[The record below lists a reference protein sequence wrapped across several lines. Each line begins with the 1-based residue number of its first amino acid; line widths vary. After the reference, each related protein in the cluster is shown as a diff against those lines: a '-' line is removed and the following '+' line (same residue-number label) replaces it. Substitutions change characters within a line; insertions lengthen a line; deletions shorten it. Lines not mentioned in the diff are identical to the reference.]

1 MTPIE
6 RRAGQPVPE
15 TVEQA
20 QERFRCDGLL
30 ATISGRQCGMMHSQA
45 RKTGDS
51 LHLHVCVNC
60 PAGMARAAL
69 LDIGEPLCSALVLGN
84 PCGLPGAHGSRFC
97 QKHRSAG
104 AHMHQRLGQRPVFA
118 AGGAIERRERAQ
130 RPQLMQPRAC
140 PQCEYVHTPRASTP
154 ESVRDWCIGCRTR
167 AKEMLQ
173 RRNRACDVESIA
185 RILASKAARSELLGE
200 QTEARKR
207 LIAERQAT
215 EARKRLIAERQ
226 ATKAAK
232 RRREY
237 GRVTCRRCQ
246 REFVAGHGQ
255 EPTPGL
261 EPWCKICRRS
271 ATNYVNHHNDCEERA
286 AAIVRWLTE
295 TDDERRARERA
306 APRARCI
313 SCDYPLLRR
322 RGKSA
327 GVLCFGC
334 AQPVIRYLH
343 RRGIEPTPETI
354 EARMRARMRNPEWV
368 PPAFAVRRAEAA
380 KLEAAS

>member
-84 PCGLPGAHGSRFC
+84 PCGLPTAPGSRFC

-104 AHMHQRLGQRPVFA
+104 AHMHQRLRQRPVFA

-130 RPQLMQPRAC
+130 RPQPIQPRAC

-173 RRNRACDVESIA
+173 RWNQACDVESIA
-185 RILASKAARSELLGE
+185 RILAS
-200 QTEARKR
+200 
-207 LIAERQAT
+207 
-215 EARKRLIAERQ
+215 
-226 ATKAAK
+226 KAAK

-246 REFVAGHGQ
+246 REFGAGHGQ

-343 RRGIEPTPETI
+343 RHGIEPTPETI
-354 EARMRARMRNPEWV
+354 EARMRERMRNPEWV

-380 KLEAAS
+380 KLEAAP